1 VAGPYAE
8 VLLWDPVS
16 EDRARV
22 LRDLVASVTLSGYA
36 DPFQVFTTR
45 PIGGSYEGESL
56 PFDIEP
62 DNLDEEAVDPV
73 AVEAAFGRIPRGSV
87 FLSAGMNGTDSHRI
101 LAELAL
107 AIAERLDGIIDFCG
121 LLAPF
126 RGLFDSRTWDETQT
140 DAADHLAGLP
150 GKVVVIPYETGVGG
164 TWGAHVGDITFLRAW
179 LDHPAFRMVK

>member
-1 VAGPYAE
+1 M
-8 VLLWDPVS
+8 
-16 EDRARV
+16 

-36 DPFQVFTTR
+36 DPLQVFTTR

-62 DNLDEEAVDPV
+62 GSLDEEPLGLASI
-73 AVEAAFGRIPRGSV
+73 EAAFGRVPRDSV
-87 FLSAGMNGTDSHRI
+87 FLDAGVNGSDSHRI

-107 AIAERLDGIIDFCG
+107 AIAERLDGIIAFCG

-126 RGLFDSRTWDETQT
+126 RGLFDSRTWDEVQA
-140 DAADHLAGLP
+140 DAANHLAGLP
-150 GKVVVIPYETGVGG
+150 GKVAVIPYETADGG
-164 TWGAHVGDITFLRAW
+164 IWGAHVGDTTFLRAW